1 MAFDNEIEKRKTDV
15 RELQDKAFLM
25 FEQAKTLVNENKK
38 DEAISV
44 YLELIKILNI
54 LRWANVSKKIQEAIR
69 ELQSSP
75 LEEISIPNIQ
85 EDVKTE
91 EEEPA
96 SSPLRGHVL
105 SLKEF
110 EMYKQQEENIQKE
123 AFALLDSGATLTKQK
138 EFDKAIEDYNQAIIL
153 LNSIGW
159 QSYTPQILDEVD
171 KLRQDQKHYH
181 DALTKQMEKPETQT
195 IEDLRANREILQK
208 EIESRKISVKE
219 FEERKKIQYNYL
231 IRATQLL
238 NECEVSINNLYY
250 PEIYNILQKSA
261 QNLVNVGWQEGV
273 TRLND
278 FISTIKEN
286 QFQHELMEQQEHL
299 AFIEKIRISTD
310 IRKYFKNKMLEKQN
324 EKASPFRDVES
335 SDVKSKTK
343 SYEQQV
349 YEVVT
354 EASEILGTDDASSR
368 RKIELYN
375 VAYHLVEKSQWSA
388 EKVKVQ
394 SIVTILKTNL
404 ENRKQRIQTLEQNKT
419 HTLST
424 LYAINERIKAYM
436 KEFDI
441 EKESQKANLLK
452 FQEQQQS
459 IQSLENTAFKFID
472 LAKQSAKKLDF
483 DSAIQNYNQAIEK
496 FTHLR
501 WTEQIPYLIQ
511 EVEKIKKLKSQAQ
524 TEQQLKDEL
533 RRYEEQKKQDQLNA
547 DKEREKQE
555 LQDLQDISKM
565 ISGVVKQKEIDKKSK
580 EKSHEE
586 YRKKVEGP
594 EEEKHIQEF
603 KEMIRNASKK
613 KAEE

>member
-1 MAFDNEIEKRKTDV
+1 MEKRKTDV

-75 LEEISIPNIQ
+75 LEEPSIPNVQ
-85 EDVKTE
+85 EDVKTQE
-91 EEEPA
+91 KGPDL
-96 SSPLRGHVL
+96 PNLRGHIL

-110 EMYKQQEENIQKE
+110 EMYKQQEENIQEE
-123 AFALLDSGATLTKQK
+123 AFALLDSGAALAKQK
-138 EFDKAIEDYNQAIIL
+138 DFDKAIEEYNQAIIL

-171 KLRQDQKHYH
+171 KLRQDQKHY
-181 DALTKQMEKPETQT
+181 DDTLTRQMEKPETQT
-195 IEDLRANREILQK
+195 IEDLRTNREILQK

-219 FEERKKIQYNYL
+219 FEERKKMQYNYL

-238 NECEVSINNLYY
+238 NECEVSINNLDY
-250 PEIYNILQKSA
+250 PEIYSVLQKSA
-261 QNLVNVGWQEGV
+261 QNLINVGWQEGV
-273 TRLND
+273 TRLNN

-286 QFQHELMEQQEHL
+286 QFHHELMEQQEHL

-310 IRKYFKNKMLEKQN
+310 IRKYFKNKMLEREN
-324 EKASPFRDVES
+324 EKAAPFRDVGS

-354 EASEILGTDDASSR
+354 EASQILGTDDASSR

-375 VAYHLVEKSQWSA
+375 VAYHLVEKSQWAA
-388 EKVKVQ
+388 EKIKVQ

-404 ENRKQRIQTLEQNKT
+404 ENRKHRVQTLEQNKT

-424 LYAINERIKAYM
+424 LRAINERIKAYM

-472 LAKQSAKKLDF
+472 LAKQSAKNLDF
-483 DSAIQNYNQAIEK
+483 DSAIQNYTQAIEK

-501 WTEQIPYLIQ
+501 WTEQIPYLVQ
-511 EVEKIKKLKSQAQ
+511 EVEKIKKLKSQSQ

-533 RRYEEQKKQDQLNA
+533 RRYEEQKKADQLNA
-547 DKEREKQE
+547 EKEREKRE

-565 ISGVVKQKEIDKKSK
+565 ISGVVKQKEIDEQNKQESQ
-580 EKSHEE
+580 EE
-586 YRKKVEGP
+586 YRKNVERP
-594 EEEKHIQEF
+594 EEDAQIQQF
-603 KEMIRNASKK
+603 KEMIRKATKK
-613 KAEE
+613 KSEE